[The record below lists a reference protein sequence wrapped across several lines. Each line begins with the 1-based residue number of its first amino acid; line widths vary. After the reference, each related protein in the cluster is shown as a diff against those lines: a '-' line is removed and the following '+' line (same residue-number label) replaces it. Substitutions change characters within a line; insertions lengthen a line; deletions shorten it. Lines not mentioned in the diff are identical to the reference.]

1 MSTITEEKTLQK
13 VNDDN
18 NDEIKYKIEKATETL
33 ERNIGFITNCDTKTS
48 IVLTA
53 IGVLLTIILTN
64 DGLKKIFSIVKICFD
79 EKSFSNSIYLIC
91 FGVAVLILLL
101 GIYNLVSVLIA
112 RTDIKSKGIN
122 SSNSNVFFV
131 GISKN
136 KNFETYK
143 EKFYLMNQHE
153 FLDEILAE
161 IYANAYIAT
170 IKYNKYNVG
179 LTLTII
185 GFILF
190 VIILL
195 VAINIFS
202 SFSTTIFGAPRANKR
217 HKR

>member
-13 VNDDN
+13 ANYDN
-18 NDEIKYKIEKATETL
+18 NDEVKYKIEKATETL

-64 DGLKKIFSIVKICFD
+64 DGLGKIFSIVKTCLN
-79 EKSFSNSIYLIC
+79 EKSIYSIMYLIC
-91 FGVAVLILLL
+91 FGITVLILFL
-101 GIYNLVSVLIA
+101 GLYNLLSVLIA

-122 SSNSNVFFV
+122 SSKSNIFFV

-143 EKFYLMNQHE
+143 DRFYSMNQHE
-153 FLDEILAE
+153 FLDEIIAE

-170 IKYNKYNVG
+170 IKYKKYNIG
-179 LTLTII
+179 LKLTII

-190 VIILL
+190 VIVLL
-195 VAINIFS
+195 VGIYAY
-202 SFSTTIFGAPRANKR
+202 
-217 HKR
+217 